1 MAEWLCSGL
10 QSRGRRF
17 DSDLSLHYLN
27 VSEYH
32 LQDKH
37 GYNTARSLDARV
49 AKLVDA
55 RDLKIEHP
63 VWETTGV
70 NGVKFGEPSVRNGSG
85 NPELS
90 LQAAGKCRDLTAPA

>member
-1 MAEWLCSGL
+1 
-10 QSRGRRF
+10 
-17 DSDLSLHYLN
+17 
-27 VSEYH
+27 
-32 LQDKH
+32 
-37 GYNTARSLDARV
+37 V